1 MNMKRYLPVLI
12 GLVLLTTLSASTAGD
27 PRLDRA
33 KKLFRDGGEDT
44 CRQASQLC
52 LEVNSVEA
60 AEIMLDVLDSTGMG
74 PRLMAGH
81 YRDIVWNSMVKLTDP
96 YAKKRVELVLKKNR
110 SNAWVRAWSAEL
122 LGLYG
127 DQDFAGSL
135 TKALND
141 KDSYVRAAAAEALGR
156 LNFPQENQ
164 ASKKAVQA
172 LAKLAYGKDPYG
184 RANAFIALWKRS
196 PEVWIGKYLLAME
209 GRAADKDGGVRC
221 ALLGALP
228 ELDASKVEEM
238 SARAL
243 ADEDWRV
250 RLQAVEL
257 LAASQTKTAMDRL
270 IDSTDDERPRVRLQ
284 AMFYL
289 RKVSGQAH
297 RESQGWKSWWAT
309 QREAFTFPEGDAVA
323 PKETSEGET
332 VAIYNG
338 IRVDSDHIAFVIDK
352 SAAMRDRLS
361 SQGMTKEMFAQ
372 QQLAEVLGK
381 LPEGLVFNVYTYQL
395 DVQTFSEKGPAEIG
409 EKSIEKALEFVKEQR
424 PQASK
429 DIWKV
434 LEQVVSDPDIDT
446 VYLLSSGEP
455 DTGKYVHWNRV
466 TAHLIDLNRFQKVT
480 VHTIAYS
487 DSKWNRDQMEKI
499 SEASGGE
506 FHWFE

>member
-1 MNMKRYLPVLI
+1 MRYLPVLI
-12 GLVLLTTLSASTAGD
+12 GLVLLATLTASTAGD

-60 AEIMLDVLDSTGMG
+60 AEIMLGVLDSTGRG
-74 PRLMAGH
+74 PKLMYGH
-81 YRDIVWNSMVKLTDP
+81 YRDIVWDSMVKLTDP
-96 YAKKRVELVLKKNR
+96 YAKKRVELELKKNK

-122 LGLYG
+122 LGIYG

-135 TKALND
+135 TKALKD
-141 KDSYVRAAAAEALGR
+141 KDAYVRAAAAEAIGR

-172 LAKLAYGKDPYG
+172 LAKLAHGKDPYG
-184 RANAFIALWKRS
+184 RANALIALLKRS
-196 PEVWIGKYLLAME
+196 PETWGGKYMLAME

-228 ELDASKVEEM
+228 ELAPSKVEEM

-257 LAASQTKTAMDRL
+257 LCAARSKSAMDRL
-270 IDSTDDERPRVRLQ
+270 IDCTDDERPRVRLE

-289 RKVSGQAH
+289 RQVSSQAH
-297 RESQGWKSWWAT
+297 RDSKGWRSWWGSH
-309 QREAFTFPEGDAVA
+309 RETFTFPEGDAVA
-323 PKETSEGET
+323 PKETSGGET
-332 VAIYNG
+332 VATYNG
-338 IRVDSDHIAFVIDK
+338 IRVDSDHIAFLIDK
-352 SAAMRDRLS
+352 SSAMREQLG
-361 SQGMTKEMFAQ
+361 SQGMTKERFAQ

-395 DVQTFSEKGPAEIG
+395 EVQTFSEKGPSKIG
-409 EKSIEKALEFVKEQR
+409 EKSIKKALEFVKKQST
-424 PQASK
+424 QASK

-434 LEQVVSDPDIDT
+434 LELVVSDPDIDT
-446 VYLLSSGEP
+446 IYLLSSGEP

-466 TAHLIDLNRFQKVT
+466 TAHLKDLNRFQKVT

-487 DSKWNRDQMEKI
+487 DSKWYRDQMEKI
-499 SEASGGE
+499 AEASGGE
-506 FHWFE
+506 FHWFD